1 MIPTKTLFEILKH
14 HPSLTPLLAKKGHFS
29 LDETM
34 GIALLT
40 ATAFLHKPES
50 YAIVTT
56 NLYNAQKVYDL
67 LSSFVGEGACL
78 FYPVDELL
86 RVESL
91 ALSKEMMAQRLFVMD
106 QLTLDQPKILI
117 THAAA
122 VMRYLPDP
130 AYFKNLSMHF
140 KVGETY
146 DLEDIRQ
153 RLSQSGYAKVNKIDQ
168 TLEFAVRGDIIDI
181 GSVNVLHPVRLE
193 FFGNTLESIRF
204 FEFATQSS
212 FEELKEVTILP
223 ASELLFTE
231 DDIKRLTW
239 KIPEQLQKDK
249 AIISPDLFFNVRAK
263 TMSDLDHIQSYSFH
277 QRTYPYLGFAQENH
291 FSILDYF
298 PNKTTL
304 LAHGEQLEVVGK
316 LLTEEAQSYFFEQ
329 TITGHMMS
337 HLSMYQ
343 TIESV
348 LKRQFP
354 LIKTSP
360 FIQEGSHVF
369 AVKSVH
375 QTSVQWS
382 ALFPFIETFVQE
394 YQKVVLAVQ
403 QQQQF
408 DNLVRLL
415 HEQSMVFE
423 QVKGT
428 ELPKGKLG
436 ITLSLFEE
444 GFILPDEQIVYLT
457 SKELFGTKQRVS
469 KHMHRF
475 KEAVILKSYQDL
487 NPGDYV
493 VHELHGIGQFLGV
506 KTMESDG
513 IHTDYLHVAYAG
525 KDQLYVP
532 LSQFKLVR
540 KFIGKEGSVPR
551 LSRLNSGEWEKTKA
565 RIKERVNDL
574 AERLVKLYQER
585 VQISG
590 FAYAQDDDLQLEF
603 ERQFPYELTEDQK
616 QSLLEIKEDMQKPT
630 PMDRLLCGDVGFG
643 KTEVAFRAAFKA
655 LSQHKQVI
663 LLAPTTLLAR
673 QHYEVAIERFA
684 TFGIHIAIISRLIPD
699 RKIKEYQEAIAQ
711 GTIHFVIGT
720 HKILS
725 KDFTFKDLGLLIVDE
740 EQRFGVEQ
748 KERIKELK
756 KNVDVLTLSAT
767 PIPRTLQMSLLGIR
781 PLSQINS
788 SPMNRVPIQTY
799 VIRHDAAIIKELIER
814 ELSRDGQVFYLHNKV
829 DDIYAVASHLSERIK
844 DIRVGVVH
852 GQMDKEMI
860 EDVMIRFYANEI
872 NVLVCTTI
880 VENGID
886 IPNANLIIIED
897 ADHFGLSQL
906 YQIKGRV
913 GRGSKMAYAYLL
925 YREHKVM
932 TELAEKRLKAIQE
945 FTELGSGYKIAQ
957 RDLMIR
963 GAGDILGPDQAGFID
978 TVGIDLYLQ
987 LLNESIIEKQTGQ
1000 IKAPFIP
1007 STQLQIDA
1015 YIPESYASESDKIEL
1030 YQTIENASNEEELD
1044 EITKYIRDLYGKLPD
1059 EVKRL
1064 IHKKKVDLLMN
1075 SPAVGSI
1082 KETQQYVDIYVS
1094 SVFTQ
1099 LNGSG
1104 TLLFQK
1110 LQNSLR
1116 FYLVTFQQKQLKI
1129 RVSKQNDWFY
1139 HLEFALKSLHH
1150 VYLHLSKKQQ
1160 ALND

>member
-1 MIPTKTLFEILKH
+1 MATKTLFDVLKN
-14 HPSLTPLLAKKGHFS
+14 HPALTPLLAKKGHFS

-34 GIALLT
+34 GVSLLT
-40 ATAFLHKPES
+40 AAAFLKQPES

-67 LSSFVGEGACL
+67 LSSFVGEQACL

-106 QLTLDQPKILI
+106 QLLSNQPKILI

-122 VMRYLPDP
+122 VMRYLPNP
-130 AYFKNLSMHF
+130 SFFQSLRMHLV
-140 KVGETY
+140 VGQTY
-146 DLEDIRQ
+146 DLNDIRQ
-153 RLSQSGYAKVNKIDQ
+153 KLSQSGYTKVNKIDQ
-168 TLEFAVRGDIIDI
+168 SLEFAMRGDIVDI
-181 GSVNVLHPVRLE
+181 GSVNLLHPVRLE
-193 FFGNTLESIRF
+193 FFGNTLESIRY

-212 FEELKEVTILP
+212 FEELKDVTILP

-231 DDIKRLTW
+231 QDIERLSLM
-239 KIPEQLQKDK
+239 IPEQLQKDK
-249 AIISPDLFFNVRAK
+249 KIIPPDYFTNVRAK

-277 QRTYPYLGFAQENH
+277 QRTYQYLGFAQENH

-304 LAHGEQLEVVGK
+304 IAHDEQLQVVSK
-316 LLTEEAQSYFFEQ
+316 LLMEEAQSYFFEQ

-343 TIESV
+343 TLESV
-348 LKRQFP
+348 LKRQSP
-354 LIKTSP
+354 VLKTSP
-360 FIQEGSHVF
+360 FVQQGSHVF
-369 AVKSVH
+369 AVKTIS

-382 ALFPFIETFVQE
+382 AIFPLIASYVKD
-394 YQKVVLAVQ
+394 YKKVVLAVQ
-403 QQQQF
+403 QKQQL
-408 DNLVRLL
+408 DNLKRLL
-415 HEQSMVFE
+415 DDQGLSYEMVE
-423 QVKGT
+423 GT
-428 ELPKGKLG
+428 SLPKGKLG
-436 ITLSLFEE
+436 LALSLFEE
-444 GFILPDEQIVYLT
+444 GFILPDDHIVYLT

-506 KTMESDG
+506 KTMESEG

-540 KFIGKEGSVPR
+540 KFMGKEGSVPR

-585 VQISG
+585 VQVQG
-590 FAYAQDDDLQLEF
+590 FAYAEDDDLQLEF
-603 ERQFPYELTEDQK
+603 ERQFPYELTDDQR
-616 QSLLEIKEDMQKPT
+616 QSLNEIKQDMQKPM

-684 TFGIHIAIISRLIPD
+684 TFGVNIAIISRLIPD
-699 RKIKEYQEAIAQ
+699 KKIKEYQQDIAQ
-711 GTIHFVIGT
+711 GTIHLVIGT
-720 HKILS
+720 HKVLS
-725 KDFTFKDLGLLIVDE
+725 KEIQFHDLGLLIVDE

-799 VIRHDAAIIKELIER
+799 VIRHDSSIIKELIER
-814 ELSRDGQVFYLHNKV
+814 ELSRDGQVFYLHNQV
-829 DDIYAVASHLSERIK
+829 DDIYAVANQLTERIK
-844 DIRVGVVH
+844 GMRVGVVH
-852 GQMDKEMI
+852 GQMDKDMI

-897 ADHFGLSQL
+897 ADRFGLSQL

-1000 IKAPFIP
+1000 IKAPFVA

-1015 YIPESYASESDKIEL
+1015 YIPENYASESDKIEL
-1030 YQTIENASNEEELD
+1030 YQTIENANDENELD

-1094 SVFTQ
+1094 TLFTQ

-1104 TLLFQK
+1104 TMLFQK
-1110 LQNSLR
+1110 LQNYLR
-1116 FYLVTFQQKQLKI
+1116 YLVVTFQQKQLKI
-1129 RVSKQNDWFY
+1129 RVKKEADWFY
-1139 HLEFALKSLHH
+1139 HLEVSLRGVNQAYQQLSQKSL
-1150 VYLHLSKKQQ
+1150 
-1160 ALND
+1160 N

>member
-1 MIPTKTLFEILKH
+1 LFDVLSH
-14 HPSLTPLLAKKGHFS
+14 HPALTPLLQKKGHFS

-34 GIALLT
+34 GISLLV
-40 ATAFLHKPES
+40 ATAFLKQPQS

-67 LSSFVGEGACL
+67 LSSFVGEQACL

-91 ALSKEMMAQRLFVMD
+91 ALSKEMMAQRLYVMD
-106 QLTLDQPKILI
+106 QLSQPQPKILI

-122 VMRYLPDP
+122 IMRYLPDP
-130 AYFKNLSMHF
+130 QFFQSLSIHF
-140 KVGETY
+140 KVGQTY
-146 DLEDIRQ
+146 DLSDIKQ
-153 RLSQSGYAKVNKIDQ
+153 RLAQSGYAKVNKIDQ

-181 GSVNVLHPVRLE
+181 GSVNLLHPIRLE
-193 FFGNTLESIRF
+193 FFGNTLESIRY
-204 FEFATQSS
+204 FEFSTQSS
-212 FEELKEVTILP
+212 FEELKSVTILP

-231 DDIKRLTW
+231 QDIERLSW

-249 AIISPDLFFNVRAK
+249 KIIQPDLFQNVRTK
-263 TMSDLDHIQSYSFH
+263 TLANLDHIQSYAFLH
-277 QRTYPYLGFAQENH
+277 GTYPYLGFAQENH

-304 LAHGEQLEVVGK
+304 LAHDEQLQVVGK
-316 LLTEEAQSYFFEQ
+316 LLMEEAQSYFFEQ
-329 TITGHMMS
+329 VITGHMMS

-348 LKRQFP
+348 LKRQSP
-354 LIKTSP
+354 LLKTSP
-360 FIQEGSHVF
+360 FMQEGSHVF
-369 AVKSVH
+369 SVKSIS

-382 ALFPFIETFVQE
+382 AIYPLIASYVRDNK
-394 YQKVVLAVQ
+394 KVVLAVQ
-403 QQQQF
+403 QKQQVE
-408 DNLVRLL
+408 NLERLL
-415 HEQSMVFE
+415 QEQGQTFE
-423 QVKGT
+423 HVEGAS
-428 ELPKGKLG
+428 LPKGKLG
-436 ITLSLFEE
+436 LTLSLFEE
-444 GFILPDEQIVYLT
+444 GFILPDDQIVYLT

-487 NPGDYV
+487 HPGDYV

-506 KTMESDG
+506 ITMESEG

-540 KFIGKEGSVPR
+540 KFMGKEGSVPR

-585 VQISG
+585 VQIPG
-590 FAYAQDDDLQLEF
+590 HAYAEDDELQREF
-603 ERQFPYELTEDQK
+603 ERQFPYALTEDQK
-616 QSLLEIKEDMQKPT
+616 QSLEEIKHDMEKPT

-655 LSQHKQVI
+655 LSQHKQVV

-684 TFGIHIAIISRLIPD
+684 TFGLSIAIISRLIPD
-699 RKIKEYQEAIAQ
+699 KKIKDYQHEIAQ
-711 GTIHFVIGT
+711 GKVHLIIGT
-720 HKILS
+720 HKVLA
-725 KDFTFKDLGLLIVDE
+725 KDFIFKDLGLLIVDE

-781 PLSQINS
+781 PLSQINT

-799 VIRHDAAIIKELIER
+799 VIRHDHAIIKELIER
-814 ELSRDGQVFYLHNKV
+814 ELSRDGQVFYLHNQV
-829 DDIYAVASHLSERIK
+829 DDIYAIASQLTERIK
-844 DIRVGVVH
+844 GIRVGVVH
-852 GQMDKEMI
+852 GQMDKDLI

-897 ADHFGLSQL
+897 ADRFGLSQL

-1000 IKAPFIP
+1000 VKAAFVP

-1030 YQTIENASNEEELD
+1030 YQAIENATSEK
-1044 EITKYIRDLYGKLPD
+1044 EIDGLTTYIRDLYGKLPD

-1094 SVFTQ
+1094 ALFTQ

-1104 TLLFQK
+1104 TMLFQK
-1110 LQNSLR
+1110 LQNYLR
-1116 FYLVTFQQKQLKI
+1116 YLVVTFQQKQLKI
-1129 RVSKQNDWFY
+1129 RVKKEADWFY
-1139 HLEFALKSLHH
+1139 HLEVSLKGVDQ
-1150 VYLHLSKKQQ
+1150 VYQQLSQKSF
-1160 ALND
+1160 N